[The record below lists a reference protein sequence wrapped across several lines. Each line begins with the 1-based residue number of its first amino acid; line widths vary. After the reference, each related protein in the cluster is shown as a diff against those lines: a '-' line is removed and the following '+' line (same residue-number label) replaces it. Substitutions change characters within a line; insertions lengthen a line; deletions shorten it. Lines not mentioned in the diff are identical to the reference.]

1 MENYR
6 KVIPRENLIMLLM
19 AASILLFNFVGI
31 IVCYFVWNEYRQES
45 DFVAEN
51 GKNLLNFHFSYILYE
66 FISSILLILIVG
78 AVLMPVV
85 AIAYFVFNIIGM
97 VKFGKHLNYKY
108 PLTINFIK

>member
-6 KVIPRENLIMLLM
+6 KVLPRENLIMLLM

-51 GKNLLNFHFSYILYE
+51 GKN
-66 FISSILLILIVG
+66 
-78 AVLMPVV
+78 
-85 AIAYFVFNIIGM
+85 
-97 VKFGKHLNYKY
+97 
-108 PLTINFIK
+108 